1 MQAHEQPHNHKQ
13 EAQTENAPNE
23 RMKKTKKDRFNW
35 WQTLL
40 ILTMTLVVAVGASY
54 YVSNKYLWPKYD
66 MDRLKQQLESAKTEA
81 DAKPNDPKS
90 HVDLG
95 YAYFL
100 NEDNDKAINEYKIA
114 LDLDKNYFNAY
125 FNLGLVYNEENRLN
139 DAIKMAQKATEISPK
154 DYKGWLLKGMSN
166 RKLKMYKDS
175 IKALNEANRLMPAN
189 TDIIYEVGLVAE
201 DQGDKKNAEEIYKTA
216 LNYDPM
222 YKPALDGLKR
232 VAKN

>member
-1 MQAHEQPHNHKQ
+1 MEAYEQPLNHKP
-13 EAQTENAPNE
+13 EIPTE
-23 RMKKTKKDRFNW
+23 KTPDKTLKNPKNDKFKW

-40 ILTMTLVVAVGASY
+40 ILTLTLVVAVGAGY
-54 YVSNKYLWPKYD
+54 FVSNKYLWPKYNTD
-66 MDRLKQQLESAKTEA
+66 HLKQQLESAKA
-81 DAKPNDPKS
+81 AVDSKPNDPKS

-95 YAYFL
+95 YANFL
-100 NEDNDKAINEYKIA
+100 NNDNDEAIKEYKIA

-139 DAIKMAQKATEISPK
+139 DAIKMAQKATDISPK
-154 DYKGWLLKGMSN
+154 DYKGWLLKGMSF

-175 IKALNEANRLMPAN
+175 IKALNEANRLMPTN
-189 TDIIYEVGLVAE
+189 TDIIYEVGRVAE

>member
-1 MQAHEQPHNHKQ
+1 MEAYEQPLNDKQ
-13 EAQTENAPNE
+13 ELEKDKTPNKQV
-23 RMKKTKKDRFNW
+23 KKSKNDKFKW

-40 ILTMTLVVAVGASY
+40 ILTITLVVAVGASY
-54 YVSNKYLWPKYD
+54 YVSNKYLWPKYN
-66 MDRLKQQLESAKTEA
+66 MNRLKQQLESAKAEA
-81 DAKPNDPKS
+81 DAKPNEPKS

-100 NEDNDKAINEYKIA
+100 NDNNDEAIKQYKMA

-139 DAIKMAQKATEISPK
+139 DSIKMAQKATEISPK
-154 DYKGWLLKGMSN
+154 DYKGWLLKGMSF

-175 IKALNEANRLMPAN
+175 IKALNEANRLMPSN
-189 TDIIYEVGLVAE
+189 TDIIFEVGLVAE
-201 DQGDKKNAEEIYKTA
+201 DQGDKRNAEEIYKTA
-216 LNYDPM
+216 LNYDPL

-232 VAKN
+232 VSKN